1 MREVIKPAIDLIHR
15 TEKCSLT
22 AYQGKA
28 DKPGVLTIG
37 YGHVIGPG
45 EEWMKKGIT
54 QEQADAIFAAD
65 VAEHSKH
72 IQADVGAKVPLN
84 DFEYGAL
91 ASFCFNLGPRALT
104 TAPSVVNFMRNGEK
118 EKGLMNMY
126 KFSISNKKYRDG
138 LFYRRLTEIY
148 LALKKKLIAKPE
160 DCLEA
165 ISLLKDL
172 HTVTDTKAALEYFGR
187 NHVRYL
193 CRHCSRKVK

>member
-1 MREVIKPAIDLIHR
+1 MREVIEPALKLIQR
-15 TEKCSLT
+15 TEKRSLV

-37 YGHVIGPG
+37 DGHVIRPG

-54 QEQADAIFAAD
+54 NEQADAIFAAD
-65 VAEHSKH
+65 VAKHSEF
-72 IQADVGAKVPLN
+72 IQTDVGAKVPLN
-84 DFEYGAL
+84 DFEFGAL
-91 ASFCFNLGPRALT
+91 ASFCYNLGPRALRS
-104 TAPSVVNFMRNGEK
+104 APSVVNFMRNGEK

-126 KFSISNKKYRDG
+126 KFNISDKKYRDG

-165 ISLLKDL
+165 ISILKDL
-172 HTVTDTKAALEYFGR
+172 HTVTDTKAALELFSR
-187 NHVRYL
+187 NHVRTL
-193 CRHCSRKVK
+193 CRSCSRKG

>member
-1 MREVIKPAIDLIHR
+1 MREVIEPALKLIQR
-15 TEKCSLT
+15 TEKRSLV

-37 YGHVIGPG
+37 DGHVIRPD

-54 QEQADAIFAAD
+54 NEQADAIFAAD
-65 VAEHSKH
+65 VAKHSEF
-72 IQADVGAKVPLN
+72 IQTDVGAKVPLN
-84 DFEYGAL
+84 DFEFGAL
-91 ASFCFNLGPRALT
+91 ASFCYNLGPRALRS
-104 TAPSVVNFMRNGEK
+104 APSVVNFMRNGEK

-126 KFSISNKKYRDG
+126 KFSISDKKYRDG

-148 LALKKKLIAKPE
+148 LALKKKLIDKPD

-165 ISLLKDL
+165 ISILKDL

-193 CRHCSRKVK
+193 CRHCSRKG

>member
-1 MREVIKPAIDLIHR
+1 MREVIEPAVKLIQR
-15 TEKCSLT
+15 TEKRSLV

-37 YGHVIGPG
+37 DGHVIRPG

-54 QEQADAIFAAD
+54 NEQADAIFAAD
-65 VAEHSKH
+65 VAKHSEY
-72 IQADVGAKVPLN
+72 IQTDVGAKVPLN
-84 DFEYGAL
+84 DFEFGAL
-91 ASFCFNLGPRALT
+91 ASFCYNLGPRALRS
-104 TAPSVVNFMRNGEK
+104 APSVVSFMRNGEK

-126 KFSISNKKYRDG
+126 KFSISDKKYRDG

-148 LALKKKLIAKPE
+148 LALKKKLIDKPD

-165 ISLLKDL
+165 ISILKDL
-172 HTVTDTKAALEYFGR
+172 QPVTDTKAALEYFGR

-193 CRHCSRKVK
+193 CRHCSRKG